1 MVVAALARGFD
12 IYSKLQKRAKSVLP
26 GRVLFR
32 VSISIFFLARKS
44 VKVWRGKRKSDIFL
58 EFCTQMVMLN
68 M

>member
-32 VSISIFFLARKS
+32 VSISIFFFGKEKREGVAWKT
-44 VKVWRGKRKSDIFL
+44 KVGHIS
-58 EFCTQMVMLN
+58 
-68 M
+68 